1 MMEDVTVNLAG
12 GKQIRFETGRMA
24 KQASG
29 AALTSS
35 GDNVILATAVASP
48 DPKEGID
55 FFPLTVEYREFTYA
69 GGRIP
74 GGFIKRE
81 GRPSEKEVLTSRQID
96 RPIRPLF
103 PETFRNETQ
112 VVAFVY
118 SADKE
123 NDPDVLGIN
132 GASCALALS
141 DIPFHG
147 PVGAVRV
154 GLVDGQFLVNPTYT
168 ERATSKL
175 NIMVVGTK
183 DGIVM
188 VESGAKECSEE
199 DVVGAIEFAHEQIKN
214 ICSAIA
220 DLVSRAGKTKRVP
233 GAAEVDQQYLS
244 DLRSKVGDRLTDALD
259 TQKHPKFD
267 SYALVKTIKDEL
279 KSQLPADEP
288 SASKKLSKYFEL
300 LRENIFREQVLK
312 DRIRPDHRAF
322 DQIRQVTVE
331 VGVLPRVH
339 GSALFTRGETQA
351 LVSATLGTTDDA
363 QRLESYEGEQ
373 KRRFMLHYNFPPF
386 SVGEV
391 GRMTG
396 VGRREIGHGALAYRA
411 LEAVLPSEEESP
423 YTLRV
428 VSDILESNGS
438 SSMATVCGAS
448 LALMQAGIPLKGAV
462 AGVAMGLVKEDE
474 NYAILTD
481 IAGAEDHYGD
491 MDFKVAGTR
500 NGITALQMD
509 IKIMGI
515 TPQIMR
521 EALEQARRGRLQLL
535 DTMDATISGARQ
547 EKSQFAPRIHTIQIP
562 TDKIRD
568 LIGPGGKVIRG
579 IIDATGVK
587 IDVDDTG
594 RVNVSSSD
602 ADGLARAIQM
612 ISDLTAVPEVG
623 KTYLGKV
630 VRIAEFGAFVEI
642 FPGTDGLLHVSEIAE
657 HRVKEVKDELREG
670 DQILVRVLAIEGNRI
685 KLSRKAVLREQRA
698 KLGLPEPGQTESAPS
713 EAGSRSSN
721 GARTSQSAPQSASQ
735 SIAAQADGDDAPN
748 LDVSGEFEDDDD
760 TDDGSFHSDSDSES
774 DSEDEPNFNRADPT
788 PVPVG
793 AASSRQPGGRPSGSG
808 GNPNPNP
815 RPAGSEGPGGQR
827 RPGGGSGSR
836 RRRGGRRPGGPGGNS
851 GPRPTGGNQ

>member
-141 DIPFHG
+141 DIPFNG
-147 PVGAVRV
+147 PVGAVRI
-154 GLVDGQFLVNPTYT
+154 GLVDGQFIVNPTYT
-168 ERATSKL
+168 ERSASKL

-183 DGIVM
+183 HGIVM
-188 VESGAKECSEE
+188 VESGAKECSED

-214 ICSAIA
+214 ICSAIE
-220 DLVSRAGKTKRVP
+220 DLARRAGKLKRFP
-233 GAAEVDQQYLS
+233 GTAEVDQQYLAH
-244 DLRSKVGDRLTDALD
+244 LRDKVGYRLIDALD

-279 KSQLPADEP
+279 KSQLPADDP
-288 SASKKLSKYFEL
+288 GAPKKLSKYFEL

-448 LALMQAGIPLKGAV
+448 LALMQAGIPLKGSV

-500 NGITALQMD
+500 QGITALQMD

-535 DTMDATISGARQ
+535 DTMDATISGARS
-547 EKSQFAPRIHTIQIP
+547 EKSQFAPRIHTLQIP

-594 RVNVSSSD
+594 RVNVASSD

-670 DQILVRVLAIEGNRI
+670 DQILVKVLAIEGNRI

-698 KLGLPEPGQTESAPS
+698 KLGLPEPGQPEPSGQSES
-713 EAGSRSSN
+713 GSRSSN
-721 GARTSQSAPQSASQ
+721 GARTADPIAAAADPNSAP
-735 SIAAQADGDDAPN
+735 D
-748 LDVSGEFEDDDD
+748 LDISGEFDDEDEIN
-760 TDDGSFHSDSDSES
+760 DGSFNSDSDSDS
-774 DSEDEPNFNRADPT
+774 DLDPDTEPNFNRADP
-788 PVPVG
+788 PVPV
-793 AASSRQPGGRPSGSG
+793 AAGSPRQPGTNPGPGGS
-808 GNPNPNP
+808 N
-815 RPAGSEGPGGQR
+815 PGGQR
-827 RPGGGSGSR
+827 RPGAGGSR

-851 GPRPTGGNQ
+851 GPRPSGGGGGGNQ

>member
-1 MMEDVTVNLAG
+1 MKHDVTVELAG
-12 GKQIRFETGRMA
+12 GKHIKFETGRIA

-29 AALTSS
+29 AAFTTS
-35 GDNVILATAVASP
+35 GDNAVLATAVASP

-81 GRPSEKEVLTSRQID
+81 GRPSEKEILTSRQID

-103 PETFRNETQ
+103 PEAFRNETQ

-154 GLVDGQFLVNPTYT
+154 GYLGEQGAEQYVVNPTYT
-168 ERATSKL
+168 ERLASKL

-188 VESGAKECSEE
+188 VESGAKEVTEE
-199 DVVGAIEFAHEQIKN
+199 VVVGAIEFAHVEIKK
-214 ICSAIA
+214 ICAGIEE
-220 DLVSRAGKTKRVP
+220 LVSKAGKTKRTVVALEDNSAY
-233 GAAEVDQQYLS
+233 AAELMA
-244 DLRSKVGDRLTDALD
+244 KIGDRLKDALD
-259 TQKHPKFD
+259 TKKHPKFE
-267 SYALVKTIKDEL
+267 SYALVKEIKDEL
-279 KSQLPADEP
+279 KKGLPEGDA
-288 SASKKLSKYFEL
+288 AAAKRLSKVYEG
-300 LRENIFREQVLK
+300 LRENIFREQVLNE
-312 DRIRPDHRAF
+312 RIRPDHRAF
-322 DQIRQVTVE
+322 DEIRAIAIET
-331 VGVLPRVH
+331 GVLPRVH
-339 GSALFTRGETQA
+339 GSALFQRGETQA

-363 QRLESYEGEQ
+363 QRMESYEGEQ
-373 KRRFMLHYNFPPF
+373 KRKFMLHYNFPPF

-396 VGRREIGHGALAYRA
+396 VGRREIGHGALAWRA
-411 LEAVLPSEEESP
+411 IEAVLPDESESP

-448 LALMQAGIPLKGAV
+448 LSLMQAGIPLKGSV
-462 AGVAMGLVKEDE
+462 AGVAMGLVKEGDK
-474 NYAILTD
+474 YAILTD

-515 TPQIMR
+515 TAQIMR
-521 EALEQARRGRLQLL
+521 EAMEQARRGRLFLL
-535 DTMDATISGARQ
+535 DTMDAVISKASE
-547 EKSQFAPRIHTIQIP
+547 EKSAFAPRIHTIQIP

-579 IIDATGVK
+579 IVDATGVK

-594 RVNVSSSD
+594 RVNVASSD
-602 ADGLARAIQM
+602 ADGLAKAIQM
-612 ISDLTAVPEVG
+612 ISDITAVPEVG

-630 VRIAEFGAFVEI
+630 VRLAEFGAFVEI

-670 DQILVRVLAIEGNRI
+670 DQILVKVLAIEGNRI
-685 KLSRKAVLREQRA
+685 KLSRKAVLREQRE
-698 KLGLPEPGQTESAPS
+698 KLGLPPVAEPAAGGGGGRDRGDRPERGERS
-713 EAGSRSSN
+713 ERGGRDRSERPERAERPAHQDTVVVE
-721 GARTSQSAPQSASQ
+721 G
-735 SIAAQADGDDAPN
+735 GDD
-748 LDVSGEFEDDDD
+748 FDDDD
-760 TDDGSFHSDSDSES
+760 DVDG
-774 DSEDEPNFNRADPT
+774 EDEAGDEVETNDAPAAA
-788 PVPVG
+788 G
-793 AASSRQPGGRPSGSG
+793 AAAGGE
-808 GNPNPNP
+808 
-815 RPAGSEGPGGQR
+815 RPAGQR
-827 RPGGGSGSR
+827 RGR
-836 RRRGGRRPGGPGGNS
+836 RRRGRKPGGN
-851 GPRPTGGNQ
+851 PGGAPPAAAN